1 MSQLRD
7 EDGKRQ
13 KRPLSDTGMATEGLL
28 PVQSLNEG
36 TGRAFARGAAR
47 HRLAEYP
54 LHLFQVGDFGAY
66 ILEMSCGKTPR
77 LGARTLAM
85 VSQGQQGPAKR
96 SEPDSILSL
105 PHHRKIRLESV
116 AATDFIILTQRER
129 KERRTC

>member
-1 MSQLRD
+1 
-7 EDGKRQ
+7 
-13 KRPLSDTGMATEGLL
+13 MAAEGLL

-85 VSQGQQGPAKR
+85 VRQGQQGPYFINGE
-96 SEPDSILSL
+96 SERPGTADEGESL
-105 PHHRKIRLESV
+105 EMNCPV

-129 KERRTC
+129 KERRTG